1 MNIIPPTEKNKILT
15 VDVNDGEFDDD
26 RDDNSDELYL
36 QEKQSEYEDETV
48 MNIQK
53 AIMDYVEMKAL
64 TICEYLSERK
74 IRNFL
79 RYRK

>member
-15 VDVNDGEFDDD
+15 VDVNDGDFDND
-26 RDDNSDELYL
+26 RDDNTDELYL

-53 AIMDYVEMKAL
+53 AIMDYVDMK
-64 TICEYLSERK
+64 LSL
-74 IRNFL
+74 IHI
-79 RYRK
+79 

>member
-15 VDVNDGEFDDD
+15 IDINDGEFEDD
-26 RDDNSDELYL
+26 RDDNADELYI
-36 QEKQSEYEDETV
+36 QEKQSEYEEETV
-48 MNIQK
+48 INIQK
-53 AIMDYVEMKAL
+53 AILEYVEMKSL

-74 IRNFL
+74 IRHYL